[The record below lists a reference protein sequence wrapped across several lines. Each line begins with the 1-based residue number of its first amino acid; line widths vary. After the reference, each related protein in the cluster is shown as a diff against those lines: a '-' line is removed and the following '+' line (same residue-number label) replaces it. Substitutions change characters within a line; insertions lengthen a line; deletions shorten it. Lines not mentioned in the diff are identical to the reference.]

1 MKTLIISPTY
11 NEKDNISTIIHEVF
25 VRDHNYHMLIIDDN
39 SPDGTAD
46 IVRELKKTYSNL
58 HLSLIHI

>member
-11 NEKDNISTIIHEVF
+11 NERKNVAQIIHEVF
-25 VRDHNYHMLIIDDN
+25 SRNPDHHMLIVDDS

-46 IVRELKKTYSNL
+46 IVRGLQEKYPNL
-58 HLSLIHI
+58 FLSLIHI